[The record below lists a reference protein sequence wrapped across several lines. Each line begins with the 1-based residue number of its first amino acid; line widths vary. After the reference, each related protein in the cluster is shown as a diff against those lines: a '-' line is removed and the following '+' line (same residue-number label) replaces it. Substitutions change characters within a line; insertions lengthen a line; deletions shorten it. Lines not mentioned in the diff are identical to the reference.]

1 VIFTQQKNPFGFKE
15 FLEEILDEKNIIRV
29 ERGL

>member
-15 FLEEILDEKNIIRV
+15 FLEEILDEKKNIILGG
-29 ERGL
+29 GL